1 MVEKRAAATSWCR
14 WRGSTADCYILVAN
28 FGDSD
33 EGLERMYLAGKLVV
47 DTSERH
53 KAETGGDRE
62 DFVIKEMSLLPGNA
76 YTFMLPK

>member
-14 WRGSTADCYILVAN
+14 WRGSTADRYILVAN

-62 DFVIKEMSLLPGNA
+62 DFIKEMSLSPGKA
-76 YTFMLPK
+76 YTFKLPK

>member
-53 KAETGGDRE
+53 KAE
-62 DFVIKEMSLLPGNA
+62 K
-76 YTFMLPK
+76 